1 LKRFASI
8 LPKNLLWR
16 NVIMHV
22 DDQVTHDI
30 AYYIYRT
37 TRKAADG
44 SILDARDY
52 GLKAWRIPIYK

>member
-1 LKRFASI
+1 
-8 LPKNLLWR
+8 
-16 NVIMHV
+16 MHV